1 MLYPFL
7 RNNLDV
13 LFVGLNPANTSSRKG
28 HYFSTNPAFWNQ
40 LYDAELITK
49 RVNMNEADDKV
60 FGSCDINYNHWEY
73 GVTDL
78 VNFLAQSN
86 SSEVKPTIQNCIELY
101 ETVKKYEPKT
111 VVILHSKVAKFFLK
125 RYLHISNVEY
135 GCLGKLINDCNSV
148 FYNIPFPHGNA
159 ITSEFKVELYK
170 KLKENL
176 TKSYRM

>member
-7 RNNLDV
+7 RKDLDV

-28 HYFSTNPAFWNQ
+28 HYFSTKPAFWNQ
-40 LYDAELITK
+40 LYDAGLITK
-49 RVNMNEADDKV
+49 PVNMDEADDEV
-60 FGSCDINYNHWEY
+60 FGSCNVNYNHWEY

-101 ETVKKYEPKT
+101 ETIKKYEPKN

-125 RYLHISNVEY
+125 RYLNIGNIQY
-135 GCLGKLINDCNSV
+135 GCLGKLINDCNTV

-159 ITSEFKVELYK
+159 IASEFKVKLYK
-170 KLKENL
+170 ELKEKL
-176 TKSYRM
+176 DQKFW